1 MMLIYLL
8 VTLLQQ
14 AGEFSTSSEGRPY
27 APPEGPLYYLVL
39 AASSL
44 IVLGVVIFTVKWFI
58 WPGEQS
64 DDHIKRK
71 ILEEE
76 S

>member
-27 APPEGPLYYLVL
+27 APPEGPLYYLVR
-39 AASSL
+39 ASALLSG
-44 IVLGVVIFTVKWFI
+44 LGVVIFAGSCFI
-58 WPGEQS
+58 CPVGQY

-71 ILEEE
+71 ILEDE